1 MKLQSIPRSLRA
13 GITQFLL
20 PPMIYLVARLL
31 VNPEGLLA
39 DPLEGL
45 VKLMAINLFV
55 SIAVASY
62 VWFKNRGSGK

>member
-1 MKLQSIPRSLRA
+1 
-13 GITQFLL
+13 
-20 PPMIYLVARLL
+20 MIYLVARLL